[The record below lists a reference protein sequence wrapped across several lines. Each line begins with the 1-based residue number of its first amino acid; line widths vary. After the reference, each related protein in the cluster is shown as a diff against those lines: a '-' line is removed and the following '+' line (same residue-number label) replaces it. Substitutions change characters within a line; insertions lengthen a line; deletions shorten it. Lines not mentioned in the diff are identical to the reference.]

1 MARILWSGALL
12 ALSALLC
19 CAVPAC
25 RELDSKPTAKQ
36 RAAEERPPAPQ
47 PPDAP
52 PSPDAHEAE
61 QSLKV
66 ISTGPTR
73 ELHPIGGG
81 RDCME
86 MYSNCTK
93 TNGQTTC
100 GSASFMLACGESGAL
115 PSTGERL
122 TCICP

>member
-19 CAVPAC
+19 CAIPAC
-25 RELDSKPTAKQ
+25 RELGSKPTAKQ
-36 RAAEERPPAPQ
+36 RAAAEQPPARQ
-47 PPDAP
+47 PPAAAAP
-52 PSPDAHEAE
+52 PSAHEAE
-61 QSLKV
+61 QTLKV
-66 ISTGPTR
+66 STGPAR

-93 TNGQTTC
+93 ANGGTTC
-100 GSASFMLACGESGAL
+100 GSSSFMLACGESGTL

>member
-1 MARILWSGALL
+1 VALL
-12 ALSALLC
+12 TLSALLC
-19 CAVPAC
+19 CAIPAC
-25 RELDSKPTAKQ
+25 RVLESKPTAKQ
-36 RAAEERPPAPQ
+36 RAAAEQPPAPQ
-47 PPDAP
+47 PPTTAAP
-52 PSPDAHEAE
+52 PAAHEAE

-66 ISTGPTR
+66 VSAGPAR

-93 TNGQTTC
+93 ANGETTC
-100 GSASFMLACGESGAL
+100 GSSSFMLACGESGAL